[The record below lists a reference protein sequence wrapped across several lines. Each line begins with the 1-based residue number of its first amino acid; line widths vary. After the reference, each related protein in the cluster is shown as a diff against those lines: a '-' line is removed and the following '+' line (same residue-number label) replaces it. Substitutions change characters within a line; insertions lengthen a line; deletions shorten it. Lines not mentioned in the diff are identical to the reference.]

1 MLRSKSDRIFMVF
14 IYLFVGLFA
23 LVCLYP
29 LLLTLMTSLTD
40 EQTLIRD
47 GYKMFPQKYSLA
59 AYQVIADSMGSKVLG
74 AYKITIFVTVVGT
87 AMSLYVTSSIGYV
100 VSVKDFKQRNLI
112 NMLLYIPMVFSAGL
126 LPWYIICTK
135 YYHLTNTLW
144 ALILP
149 PCLNVFNVF
158 LMRNFFNSL
167 PTAVFESAKI
177 DGAGHFRIFFQ
188 IAIPMAQVGI
198 YTVGML
204 YALGYWN
211 DYYNALMFIRKSEM
225 FPMQYY
231 LYNILSNIQFAAR
244 QSQNRLSYNIA
255 IPSETIKMA
264 IIIVTIVPILFLYP
278 FIQRYIVK
286 GVVVGAVKG

>member
-1 MLRSKSDRIFMVF
+1 M
-14 IYLFVGLFA
+14 
-23 LVCLYP
+23 
-29 LLLTLMTSLTD
+29 
-40 EQTLIRD
+40 
-47 GYKMFPQKYSLA
+47 
-59 AYQVIADSMGSKVLG
+59 LG
-74 AYKITIFVTVVGT
+74 AYKVTLFVTLVGT
-87 AMSLYVTSSIGYV
+87 ALSLFVTASVAYV
-100 VSVKDFKQRNLI
+100 VSVRDFKQRNLI

-126 LPWYIICTK
+126 LPWYIVCTK
-135 YYHLTNTLW
+135 YYHLTNTMW

-158 LMRNFFNSL
+158 LMRNFFASL
-167 PTAVFESAKI
+167 PTAVFESARI
-177 DGAGHFRIFFQ
+177 DGAGHFRIFFL

-198 YTVGML
+198 ITVGML

-211 DYYNALMFIRKSEM
+211 DYYNALMFIRKAEM
-225 FPMQYY
+225 YPMQYY

-244 QSQNRLSYNIA
+244 QSQTRLTYNIA

-264 IIIVTIVPILFLYP
+264 IIIVTILPILFLYP

>member
-1 MLRSKSDRIFMVF
+1 MLRSKSDRIFMAF

-87 AMSLYVTSSIGYV
+87 SLSLYVTSSIGYV

>member
-59 AYQVIADSMGSKVLG
+59 AYQGIADSMGSKVLG

-87 AMSLYVTSSIGYV
+87 ALSLYVTSSIGYV

>member
-1 MLRSKSDRIFMVF
+1 MLRSKSDRILMIIVYC
-14 IYLFVGLFA
+14 ILGVFA
-23 LVCLYP
+23 LACLYP
-29 LLLTLMTSLTD
+29 LLLTLMTSITD
-40 EQTLIRD
+40 EQTLIRN
-47 GYKMFPQKYSLA
+47 GYQMFPQKYSLD
-59 AYQVIADSMGSKVLG
+59 AYQVITDSMGSKVLG
-74 AYKITIFVTVVGT
+74 AYKVTLFVTVVGT
-87 AMSLYVTSSIGYV
+87 ALSLFVTASVAYV
-100 VSVKDFKQRNLI
+100 VSVRDFKQRNLI

-126 LPWYIICTK
+126 LPWYIVCTK

-158 LMRNFFNSL
+158 LMRNFFASL
-167 PTAVFESAKI
+167 PTAVFESARI
-177 DGAGHFRIFFQ
+177 DGAGHFRIFFL

-198 YTVGML
+198 ITVGML

-225 FPMQYY
+225 YPMQYY

-244 QSQNRLSYNIA
+244 QAQTRLTYNIA

-264 IIIVTIVPILFLYP
+264 IIIVTILPILFLYP

>member
-1 MLRSKSDRIFMVF
+1 
-14 IYLFVGLFA
+14 
-23 LVCLYP
+23 
-29 LLLTLMTSLTD
+29 
-40 EQTLIRD
+40 
-47 GYKMFPQKYSLA
+47 MFPQKYSLA

-87 AMSLYVTSSIGYV
+87 SLSLYVTSSIGYV

-135 YYHLTNTLW
+135 YCHLTNTLW

>member
-1 MLRSKSDRIFMVF
+1 MLRTKSDKIVMAVVY
-14 IYLFVGLFA
+14 ILLAAFA
-23 LVCLYP
+23 LACLYP
-29 LLLTLMTSLTD
+29 LLLTLMTSVTD
-40 EQTLIRD
+40 EQTLIRN
-47 GYKMFPQKYSLA
+47 GYQMIPEKYSLA
-59 AYQVIADSMGSKVLG
+59 AYQVITDSMGSKVLG
-74 AYKITIFVTVVGT
+74 AYKITLLVTVVGT
-87 AMSLYVTSSIGYV
+87 ALSLFVTASVAYV
-100 VSVKDFKQRNLI
+100 VSVRDFKQRNLI
-112 NMLLYIPMVFSAGL
+112 NMLIYIPMVFSAGL
-126 LPWYIICTK
+126 LPWYIVCTK
-135 YYHLTNTLW
+135 YYHLTNTIW

-158 LMRNFFNSL
+158 LMRNFFASL
-167 PTAVFESAKI
+167 PTAVFESARI
-177 DGAGHFRIFFQ
+177 DGAGHFRIFFL

-198 YTVGML
+198 ITVGML

-225 FPMQYY
+225 YPMQYY

-244 QSQNRLSYNIA
+244 QSQTRLTYNIA

-264 IIIVTIVPILFLYP
+264 IIIVTILPILFLYP